1 MVRSTLLQL
10 PLELPFGKIGCSRES
25 VCINIVFPKI
35 LRLLILKLKKLLL
48 IFLSGA
54 TRWYI
59 ILNFCLEKIIQIKK
73 RFFGGECFAPHPP
86 YFKEVTQVVNFAF
99 LIFIKKLCHV

>member
-10 PLELPFGKIGCSRES
+10 ALELPFGKIGCSRES
-25 VCINIVFPKI
+25 VCVNIVFPEI

-54 TRWYI
+54 SRWYI
-59 ILNFCLEKIIQIKK
+59 IFNFCLEKIIQIKT
-73 RFFGGECFAPHPP
+73 
-86 YFKEVTQVVNFAF
+86 YVF
-99 LIFIKKLCHV
+99 LRRVLRTPSSLL